1 MTLSVE
7 KAYLFLGNESKALEE
22 VLVSQAVRETMEYD
36 VVIVGAGPAGLSAAI
51 RLKQLDE
58 NLEIVV
64 LEKGSE
70 VGAHILSGAVLDPS
84 GLNRLIPDWKEKG
97 APLDVPVKEDNF
109 YILGEAGQ
117 IRLPNS
123 VMPPL
128 MNNHGNYI
136 VSMGNVC
143 RWMAEQAEEL
153 GVEIFPGMACSEL
166 VYGKTGEV
174 KGVVAGEFGKNPDGS
189 IGDSYE
195 PGMELHGKYILLS
208 EGARGSL
215 SKEVIEK
222 FNLDAECDVPKFG
235 IGMKEIWEVDP
246 EVHNEGEVTHTMGW
260 PLGFKNSGGSFV
272 YHLNNNQVYVG
283 YIVDLNYKNPFL
295 SPYMEFQQFKHHP
308 KIENLLRGGKRIAYG
323 ARAVTKGGLQSIPK
337 AAFPGGALLG
347 CSAGLVNLPRIKGNH
362 NAMNSGIEA
371 AESVYSAISDG
382 RSGDL
387 LPDYDVNLRNGVVGK
402 DLKKVRNVAPLNAR
416 FGPLGGLILGGFD
429 MWFQTIF
436 QFSLFGSLK
445 HGKSDAA
452 STESAEK
459 HKEIS
464 YPKPDG
470 SISFDR
476 LTNVSFSMTNHEEN
490 QPCHLQLG
498 NPEIPI
504 SVNLPQFSEPAQRYC
519 PAGVYEVVQTE
530 ENSSRFVINFQNCVH
545 CKTCD
550 IKDPSQNI
558 TWVTPQGGDGPNY
571 PNM

>member
-1 MTLSVE
+1 M
-7 KAYLFLGNESKALEE
+7 
-22 VLVSQAVRETMEYD
+22 SQAVRETMEYD

-337 AAFPGGALLG
+337 ATFPGGALLG

-504 SVNLPQFSEPAQRYC
+504 SVNLPQYSEPAQRYC